1 MTVIIP
7 CQPCEGRGHIVSASG
22 QHEDCPRCNGRGH
35 LESTEM
41 TAEEIRDWWST
52 PKSGAPEIDYLMEA
66 EIERDLRHR

>member
-7 CQPCEGRGHIVSASG
+7 CQPCEGWGHIVSLSG

-41 TAEEIRDWWST
+41 TAEEIRDWWDNPGEINRLSGD
-52 PKSGAPEIDYLMEA
+52 KSE
-66 EIERDLRHR
+66 